1 MRDDDST
8 PTPTVVADDGAEARR
23 TPDAGRERTTAAD
36 ILDAIRA
43 IPGEVA
49 ARVGDNGPSAQGGD
63 GVAEVTF
70 VPEPPPP
77 AGDPEAEGEEDEP
90 EGQPVPASPSSEHRP
105 RFRFPGAAR
114 RRKELIDA

>member
-23 TPDAGRERTTAAD
+23 TPDKGHERATAAD
-36 ILDAIRA
+36 ILEAIRA

-77 AGDPEAEGEEDEP
+77 AGDPEPEDEEDA
-90 EGQPVPASPSSEHRP
+90 EGQPVPAPPASEHRP